1 MHVILLIADPEGI
14 RILAGNEAKAEALR
28 RAAEAEQMG
37 GEAHDHS
44 LHRNQFNFSE
54 RACQTAVPPMRDREV
69 ATSPPPSIVFSNTA
83 TLCEIFDAYTE
94 DIQRHR
100 IAKQQAAEAAKA
112 SKNKKEDSKG
122 EEELG
127 EEDESGKNKT
137 DIDMVHSAPMTKSA
151 KMMERMVRNI
161 LYDLIINALYLIH
174 YIPFYLRSKCFAYI

>member
-44 LHRNQFNFSE
+44 LHRNQFNYSE

-94 DIQRHR
+94 DIQRQR
-100 IAKQQAAEAAKA
+100 IAKQKAAEAAKA

-127 EEDESGKNKT
+127 DEDESGKKKT
-137 DIDMVHSAPMTKSA
+137 DIDMVHSAAMTKSA
-151 KMMERMVRNI
+151 KMMERM
-161 LYDLIINALYLIH
+161 
-174 YIPFYLRSKCFAYI
+174 